1 MNLPTDQ
8 RRDADAPRTT
18 PPPSCCLGWHQTAT
32 TSSVH
37 REDEMDQQGWNE
49 RTRRLLER
57 PYLQARTG
65 PAGSGCG
72 HDEAGWEL
80 LRRPVATAFHRSGT
94 WLDVGCANGYLLET
108 LPTWIAGRGF
118 ALEPFGLELIP
129 SVADLARTRLPNL
142 AERIYTGDVTQWE
155 PPRRW
160 TFITALTDAVPPGGL
175 PGLVYRLLDRF
186 AEPGGRVIISS
197 YGSSRRREPADA
209 VAERLTADRFEVAG
223 FAQAIE
229 SGIIVTQTAWIDADL
244 RPRRVC

>member
-1 MNLPTDQ
+1 MRP
-8 RRDADAPRTT
+8 RRGGLGASSSPGGRGV
-18 PPPSCCLGWHQTAT
+18 PSKRHLARCGLRERL
-32 TSSVH
+32 SV
-37 REDEMDQQGWNE
+37 G
-49 RTRRLLER
+49 
-57 PYLQARTG
+57 
-65 PAGSGCG
+65 
-72 HDEAGWEL
+72 
-80 LRRPVATAFHRSGT
+80 
-94 WLDVGCANGYLLET
+94 T
-108 LPTWIAGRGF
+108 LPTWIARRGF